1 MFLTNAL
8 PASVLVDPTG
18 SNQIMIRPVRPD
30 EVAALW
36 ASGALESA
44 IGHTDTAALV
54 SAAIGHE
61 VAECRQSIPPL
72 AQEESLIAALYTGPR
87 LPEGSKTL
95 PEGAALTFY
104 RVSRKAWH
112 SCGDGGRL
120 YEETR

>member
-18 SNQIMIRPVRPD
+18 VNQIMIRPMTA
-30 EVAALW
+30 ESVAALW
-36 ASGALESA
+36 GAGALESA

-61 VAECRQSIPPL
+61 VADCRQSIPPL
-72 AQEESLIAALYTGPR
+72 AQGESLIAALYTGPR

-95 PEGAALTFY
+95 PEGASLSFY
-104 RVSRKAWH
+104 RVSRSPWH
-112 SCGDGGRL
+112 CCGGGTRL
-120 YEETR
+120 FEETV